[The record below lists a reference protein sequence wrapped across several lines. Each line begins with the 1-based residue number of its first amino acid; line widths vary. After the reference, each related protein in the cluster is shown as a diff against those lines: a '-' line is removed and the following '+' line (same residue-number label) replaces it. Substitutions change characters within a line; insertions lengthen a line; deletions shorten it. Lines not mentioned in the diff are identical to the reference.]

1 MSSTSYRLR
10 PAPPV
15 RAFFTAAILVVVGAV
30 LFVTAAANAWH
41 WIVGALGVIVMV
53 LGVGLIAG
61 AAVASSRLRVHATL
75 DATGYHI
82 VSIRGEVDGTWL
94 DVTRVTLTG
103 PRLVIERR
111 DGGDHEVL
119 TPRGDQDP
127 LADKMMA
134 DMSHRLA
141 TRLG

>member
-1 MSSTSYRLR
+1 MSSTSYRLQ

-15 RAFFTAAILVVVGAV
+15 RALFTAAILFVIGAV
-30 LFVTAAANAWH
+30 LLVSAAANTWH
-41 WIVGALGVIVMV
+41 WIVIVLAAIVMV
-53 LGVGLIAG
+53 LGIALMAA
-61 AAVASSRLRVHATL
+61 AAVATFRFRVHATL

-82 VSIRGEVDGTWL
+82 VSARGEIDGTWL

-119 TPRGDQDP
+119 TPRGDKDP